1 MKRAQG
7 VALEHLNSEFKKK
20 KQCKTDKCFMKFKN
34 LEYDIT
40 LVKRRSFL
48 EEVVPCV

>member
-1 MKRAQG
+1 MKRDQG
-7 VALEHLNSEFKKK
+7 IALEHLNSELKKK
-20 KQCKTDKCFMKFKN
+20 KQCKTDKGFTKLKN

-48 EEVVPCV
+48 EELVHCV